1 MKREVSLLVLIAV
14 ALMCAS
20 CSLFTGISRSTI
32 KNPSAPV
39 NAMAFSPDSKTLV
52 AGAEDG
58 SITLWDVKTRKKIR
72 SIKFSDKYPIED
84 LKFSPSG
91 SLLAVGTTPVRLI
104 STDTYE
110 TISELNSNM
119 ATSLAFSPDGTVLA
133 VGDALSNIVLWNVI
147 TKDRMIARYNIDCAI
162 QNLVFS
168 PDGNY
173 IAGSTLCGT
182 LLILRT
188 DTLGTMRLYREAEW
202 GGIAGMA
209 FTPDGKTL
217 LIANTFEMKIVTLD
231 TSTWDQSGTFYVI
244 EHSFLY
250 VTDSKLP
257 AIALSPD
264 GTRLY
269 VSTTNDPPYPKDR
282 GTITVWDTS
291 NWTKLQTMENRDA
304 NAVLDFVFSP
314 DGQYLAGSSY
324 EGKILI
330 WKFEKPS

>member
-1 MKREVSLLVLIAV
+1 MKRKVTFLALIAV

-20 CSLFTGISRSTI
+20 CSLFTGVSRSTL
-32 KNPSAPV
+32 KNPSTPV
-39 NAMAFSPDSKTLV
+39 NTMAFSPDIETLV
-52 AGAEDG
+52 VGAEDG

-72 SIKFSDKYPIED
+72 SIELSDKYPIED
-84 LKFSPSG
+84 LKYSPSG
-91 SLLAVGTTPVRLI
+91 SLLAVGTTPVRLL

-110 TISELNSNM
+110 TVSELNSNM
-119 ATSLAFSPDGTVLA
+119 VTSLAFSPDGAVLA
-133 VGDALSNIVLWNVI
+133 VGDALSNIVLWNVL
-147 TKDRMIARYNIDCAI
+147 TKDRIIARYNIDCAI

-168 PDGNY
+168 PDGRY
-173 IAGSTLCGT
+173 LAGSTLCGT

-202 GGIAGMA
+202 GGIAGMV

-217 LIANTFEMKIVTLD
+217 LIANTYEMKITTLD
-231 TSTWDQSGTFYVI
+231 TSTWDQSGAFHVI

-264 GTRLY
+264 GSHLY
-269 VSTTNDPPYPKDR
+269 VSTSNDLPYPKDR
-282 GTITVWDTS
+282 GSITVWDTS
-291 NWTKLQTMENRDA
+291 SWTQLQTIENRDPYA
-304 NAVLDFVFSP
+304 IQKLVFSP
-314 DGQYLAGSSY
+314 DGKFLAGSSY

-330 WKFEKPS
+330 WKFGKPS